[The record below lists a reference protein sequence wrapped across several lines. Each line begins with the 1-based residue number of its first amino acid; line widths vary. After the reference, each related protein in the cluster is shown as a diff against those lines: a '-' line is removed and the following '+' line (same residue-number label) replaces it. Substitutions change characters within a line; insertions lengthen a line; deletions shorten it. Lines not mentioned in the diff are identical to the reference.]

1 MKSLKTMIGRYM
13 RLIAAGI
20 VIGVLIITFFVDVL
34 AEQRHARQLA
44 DRMFYQME
52 HILKENEEDL
62 YQVVQEYAQ
71 ECLSHADEIA
81 YLIQLNP
88 EIIYDEAELKKIAK
102 LVDVDEVHL
111 FDENGKIFSGTHS
124 QYTDYTFDSGEQMAY
139 FKPMLEDKT
148 LRMCQEITP
157 NTAEGKQMQY
167 SAVWSEDGTFI
178 VQVGMEPQKV
188 IDATKKND
196 LSHIF
201 SLLKV
206 NVDASF
212 YAIDIET
219 GEIEA
224 STNTWD
230 EEKMA
235 SEIGISMADLKN
247 KQESF
252 HAKVNGV
259 NSYCVFTTMGDK
271 YIGRVISNETL
282 YENIPQEMLELAA
295 CLILIAVILVVS
307 VTRYMNRQVVSGI
320 YHVNEKLRKITKGEL
335 NEWVDVANSVEFYE
349 LSNHIN
355 EMVLK
360 LLDNNKQLTQLLG
373 KVKQE
378 RDLDTLTGLYNRRG
392 LDNQLE
398 QLFLKPEKLGYCAM
412 VMIDSD
418 GLKEINDRYG
428 HEKGDIYLQKIA
440 GVLNHFGLKSSIAAR
455 QGGDEFVLFLY
466 EYDDLEELQNTI
478 HTLKYIQN
486 HSSAS
491 LDDKL
496 SVPLSFSFGYE
507 IQEKPLNYKEMIKC
521 ADEKMY
527 ENKRERKAN

>member
-1 MKSLKTMIGRYM
+1 MTEIDFGERKMKSLKTMIGRYM
-13 RLIAAGI
+13 RFIAAGI
-20 VIGVLIITFFVDVL
+20 VIGVLIITFFMDVL
-34 AEQRHARQLA
+34 AEQHHARQLA
-44 DRMFYQME
+44 GRMFYQME
-52 HILKENEEDL
+52 HILKDNEEDL
-62 YQVVQEYAQ
+62 YQVVQDYAQ
-71 ECLSHADEIA
+71 ECLNHADEIA
-81 YLIQLNP
+81 YLLQLNP
-88 EIIYDEAELKKIAK
+88 EIIHDEAELKKIAEF
-102 LVDVDEVHL
+102 VDVDEIHL

-124 QYTDYTFDSGEQMAY
+124 QYTDYTFDSGEQISY

-148 LRMCQEITP
+148 LRMCQKITP

-167 SAVWSEDGTFI
+167 SAVWSEDGAFI

-188 IDATKKND
+188 IKATKKND

-219 GEIEA
+219 GEINA
-224 STNTWD
+224 STNSED
-230 EEKMA
+230 EGKTA
-235 SEIGISMADLKN
+235 SEIGISIDSLKN
-247 KQESF
+247 KKESF

-259 NSYCVFTTMGDK
+259 NSYCVFTVMGSN
-271 YIGRVISNETL
+271 YIGRVISNKTL
-282 YENIPQEMLELAA
+282 YENVPGEMMELAA
-295 CLILIAVILVVS
+295 CLILIAFILVAA
-307 VTRYMNRQVVSGI
+307 VTRYMNHQVISGI
-320 YHVNEKLRKITKGEL
+320 HDVNENLRKITKGEL
-335 NEWVDVANSVEFYE
+335 DVQVDVQKSTEFLE

-355 EMVLK
+355 EMVQK
-360 LLDNNKQLTQLLG
+360 LIDNNNQLTQLLG
-373 KVKQE
+373 KVKEE

-398 QLFLKPEKLGYCAM
+398 QLFSNPVKLGYCAM

-466 EYDDLEELQNTI
+466 EYDNLEELQNTI
-478 HTLKYIQN
+478 QTLRYVQN
-486 HSSAS
+486 HSSAY
-491 LDDKL
+491 LDDEL
-496 SVPLSFSFGYE
+496 RVPLSFSFGNE
-507 IQEKPLNYKEMIKC
+507 IEKKPLNYKEMIK
-521 ADEKMY
+521 
-527 ENKRERKAN
+527 